1 MSTPD
6 STGGVGVP
14 RPLSISIIAVLFVL
28 YGLVSLVP
36 KAMVFLSPDIREGTA
51 ALTEAMTAGGV
62 LTLPMELQL
71 AHALAGSAVFIL
83 AGVFL
88 WAGRNWAR
96 WLALAWM
103 VGSLA
108 LYLLLAGPVVTFYL
122 KIPLFLVLTYVLT
135 ARKTSAFLR
144 GRAAEA

>member
-1 MSTPD
+1 MTAPD
-6 STGGVGVP
+6 TTGRVAVP
-14 RPLSISIIAVLFVL
+14 RPLPVSIIAVMFVL

-36 KAMVFLSPDIREGTA
+36 KAMVFLSPEIREGTA
-51 ALTEAMTAGGV
+51 ALTEAMTTGGV
-62 LTLPMELQL
+62 LTLSMELQL
-71 AHALAGSAVFIL
+71 AHALAGSMVFIL

-108 LYLLLAGPVVTFYL
+108 LYLLLTGPVVTFYL

-144 GRAAEA
+144 GRPVEA